1 MAKFGIALGS
11 GPRGLGFDSRHSDHS
26 GADDCLLRIS
36 FSPESWK
43 NHPLTDIYKYAKLLI
58 VAVDCTGLGR
68 NPEPVAFGCCF
79 FLDIFSVL
87 CYVVCIEG
95 SPYISPIA
103 LCVVAVVGDPF
114 FFGSKDGEALRCRC
128 FGSLIVCTGYHISH
142 FHLTDH
148 FPLRIFKSRSHREAS
163 TSQGIGPWPGEEA
176 IWLLFTS
183 PQPWQPSGAVLFAP
197 VRESFFLDN
206 PPLF

>member
-1 MAKFGIALGS
+1 MAKLGIALGS

-43 NHPLTDIYKYAKLLI
+43 NHPLTDIYKYAMLLI
-58 VAVDCTGLGR
+58 IAVDCTGLGR

-103 LCVVAVVGDPF
+103 LCVVAVVGDP
-114 FFGSKDGEALRCRC
+114 
-128 FGSLIVCTGYHISH
+128 
-142 FHLTDH
+142 
-148 FPLRIFKSRSHREAS
+148 
-163 TSQGIGPWPGEEA
+163 
-176 IWLLFTS
+176 
-183 PQPWQPSGAVLFAP
+183 
-197 VRESFFLDN
+197 SFSSAKGWKN
-206 PPLF
+206 PPLPLLWIFDRLHRIPYFTFSLDRPLSIAYI

>member
-36 FSPESWK
+36 FFRGSWK
-43 NHPLTDIYKYAKLLI
+43 NHHLTDIYKYAKLLI
-58 VAVDCTGLGR
+58 LAVDCTGLGR

-87 CYVVCIEG
+87 YYTICIEG

-103 LCVVAVVGDPF
+103 LCVVAVVGDP
-114 FFGSKDGEALRCRC
+114 
-128 FGSLIVCTGYHISH
+128 
-142 FHLTDH
+142 
-148 FPLRIFKSRSHREAS
+148 
-163 TSQGIGPWPGEEA
+163 
-176 IWLLFTS
+176 
-183 PQPWQPSGAVLFAP
+183 
-197 VRESFFLDN
+197 SFSSAKGWKN
-206 PPLF
+206 PPLPLLWIFDRLHRIPYFTFSLDRPLSIAYI